1 MNEEQK
7 KELETL
13 IDSNDYYLKEIDEI
27 LHRIRLNQKEVK
39 YLLQDNKD
47 EF

>member
-7 KELETL
+7 KEIKLLTET
-13 IDSNDYYLKEIDEI
+13 NDYYIKEIDEI
-27 LHRIRLNQKEVK
+27 LHRIRLNQKEIK
-39 YLLQDNKD
+39 YLLEDKLE